1 MAQPNLSAV
10 SPSGTLTY
18 TVTAGPINPC
28 GPEGQLSYQQYT
40 YSSFNYQN
48 NGSNYPLTGGL
59 VYYNSP
65 GSSQGCPPSGIPSTP
80 ISLDASSYGA
90 GCDITINSQE
100 GGTYYTQT
108 LTCPALTTATYDPL
122 YKVISVIYSPPGN
135 NSYNGFTDTTSI
147 ATNTTVGSNFT
158 GTQSITFTEGFGNCT
173 LGCASVS
180 ESFGASQSSLSSS
193 AFAETFGDATSL
205 TNSPLSTASNVINHS
220 MDMIVTWLNPQVT
233 VTGNGLTPQSYSVA
247 VAPTANGTTPYPD
260 IIWLTANVM
269 EAQPGTI
276 STSNPY
282 GQSAVPYFW
291 LNQQQDQATGQNVPG
306 MAGICANLNVAE
318 YDNLSCTTA
327 DQCGCNPNDFAPL
340 VAQDPLVNASGN
352 TSPLTVDTSQNCGI
366 LPTPSGADCRF
377 APVPEQTG
385 STTQEVETMS
395 GPDSPGGN
403 TGCSGFTQYEN
414 QSTTQTRGNSD
425 AYWVGVSVKA
435 GSFGFSTTKSG
446 QWQWSQ
452 SKSTGTT
459 NGQGVSQGVKMCSYT
474 VGCGAQIPIF
484 EDTVYHTFAFM
495 GGSPSCP

>member
-1 MAQPNLSAV
+1 MAQANLSAV

-18 TVTAGPINPC
+18 NVTSGPISPC
-28 GPEGQLSYQQYT
+28 GPEGQFSYQQYT
-40 YSSFNYQN
+40 YSSFVYQN
-48 NGSNYPLTGGL
+48 NGNYAIPGSL

-65 GSSQGCPPSGIPSTP
+65 GSSQGCPPSGIPSLP
-80 ISLDASSYGA
+80 ISLDASTYGS
-90 GCDITINSQE
+90 GCTITINSQE

-108 LTCPALTTATYDPL
+108 LTCPTITTATYDPL
-122 YKVISVIYSPPGN
+122 YKVISILYSPPGN
-135 NSYNGFTDTTSI
+135 DSYNGFTDTTSI

-158 GTQSITFTEGFGNCT
+158 ASRSITFTEGFGNCT
-173 LGCASVS
+173 LECASVS

-193 AFAETFGDATSL
+193 AFADTFGDATSL

-220 MDMIVTWLNPQVT
+220 MDMIVTWLDPQVT
-233 VTGNGLTPQSYSVA
+233 VTGNGSTPQSYSVN
-247 VAPTANGTTPYPD
+247 VAPTANGATPDPD

-269 EAQPGTI
+269 EAQPGTV
-276 STSNPY
+276 STANPY

-291 LNQQQDQATGQNVPG
+291 LNQQQDRVTGQNVPG

-340 VAQDPLVNASGN
+340 LAQDPLVNASGN
-352 TSPLTVDTSQNCGI
+352 TSPLTVDTSQNCGT

-377 APVPEQTG
+377 VPVPEQPG

-414 QSTTQTRGNSD
+414 QSATQTLGSAD
-425 AYWVGVSVKA
+425 AYSVGVSVKA

-459 NGQGVSQGVKMCSYT
+459 SGQGVSQGVKMCSYT
-474 VGCGAQIPIF
+474 VGCGAQIPIY